1 MPIQRPTTITAQVT
15 EILGQRLRDGVY
27 PPGSRIPSESELAAD
42 LQVSRTTVRNAL
54 AKFAADG
61 LLIRKQGDGTYVSAR
76 ALEID
81 QRYGGQWDFARVIEG
96 NGFNPS
102 IHMVDRHQRPI
113 GEDELGSF
121 GLAKKQIVWQ
131 VDRLFYA
138 NENPAIFVTNVVP
151 LTYFHNK
158 QQIPDGRLHIHDL
171 LDSVCGQTV
180 AYATTDIEAV
190 TWQQIPQVFKKGRD
204 ERPMLKLTEVFYNR
218 DNLPLAL
225 GTSFYDDSILRL
237 RLIRS

>member
-1 MPIQRPTTITAQVT
+1 MSIQRPKTITAQVT
-15 EILGQRLRDGVY
+15 EILGQRIRDGVY
-27 PPGSRIPSESELAAD
+27 PANSRIPSESELAED

-61 LLIRKQGDGTYVSAR
+61 LLIRKQGDGTYVSSQASG
-76 ALEID
+76 ID
-81 QRYGGQWDFARVIEG
+81 QRYGGQWDFSRVIEG
-96 NGFNPS
+96 NGFKPS
-102 IHMVDRHQRPI
+102 IQMLDRQQRTATA
-113 GEDELGSF
+113 DEAEQLNIEAGQP
-121 GLAKKQIVWQ
+121 LWT

-138 NENPAIFVTNVVP
+138 DDFPAIYVTNILP
-151 LTYFHNK
+151 IAYFHNK
-158 QQIPDGRLHIHDL
+158 QAIPDGTLHIHDL

-180 AYATTDIEAV
+180 GYATTDIEAV
-190 TWQQIPQVFKKGRD
+190 QWSDIPRVFKQDRR

-225 GTSFYDDSILRL
+225 GISFYDDARLRL

>member
-1 MPIQRPTTITAQVT
+1 MPIQRPKTITAQVT

-27 PPGSRIPSESELAAD
+27 PPGSRIPSESELAED

-96 NGFNPS
+96 NNYKPS
-102 IHMVDRHQRPI
+102 IQMLDRQQRQLI
-113 GEDELGSF
+113 EEEANL
-121 GLAKKQIVWQ
+121 LAIPADSPAWV

-138 NENPAIFVTNVVP
+138 DDIPAIYVTNVIP
-151 LTYFHNK
+151 ITYFHNK
-158 QQIPDGRLHIHDL
+158 QAVPDGNLHIHDL
-171 LDSVCGQTV
+171 IDSMCGQTV
-180 AYATTDIEAV
+180 AYATTDIEAISWATV
-190 TWQQIPQVFKKGRD
+190 PDVFKRNGQ
-204 ERPMLKLTEVFYNR
+204 ERPMLKLTEGFYNR
-218 DNLPLAL
+218 DNVALAL
-225 GTSFYDDSILRL
+225 GISFYDDSVLRL